1 MAVIVSVCV
10 YGALFYHIVY
20 ELLKRY
26 LVRRFLLSIN
36 HIRPADSDKQSGI
49 NDASQKADA
58 AEIAER

>member
-10 YGALFYHIVY
+10 YGALFYHIVHK
-20 ELLKRY
+20 LLKRY

-36 HIRPADSDKQSGI
+36 RIRPDSDKPSI
-49 NDASQKADA
+49 NDASQNADA

>member
-10 YGALFYHIVY
+10 CGAVFYHVVY
-20 ELLKRY
+20 ELLKHY

-36 HIRPADSDKQSGI
+36 HIRKNDNRRSI
-49 NDASQKADA
+49 NDTSLKADI